1 MNSYDNLSAM
11 SPHEILNCINKGEDA
26 WKKFSELSE
35 IEKLEKAYSL
45 ASKRAQEAFKASLAG
60 WLFTGFGSALFWY
73 ILANEPVPYNSSIP
87 KITVIGT
94 SLFSFVLFVLIIFAY
109 LKHKEYDKELFAIQL
124 KKTDKAE
131 ISIKL

>member
-1 MNSYDNLSAM
+1 M
-11 SPHEILNCINKGEDA
+11 
-26 WKKFSELSE
+26 
-35 IEKLEKAYSL
+35 
-45 ASKRAQEAFKASLAG
+45 
-60 WLFTGFGSALFWY
+60 
-73 ILANEPVPYNSSIP
+73 
-87 KITVIGT
+87 IGT